1 MPRKAKT
8 DVVKP
13 VSEVK
18 VEEPAV
24 QVEEAAVK
32 TEQPEAAPKAKA
44 ASRAKAAPKT
54 KAAPKAKAEAAPK
67 TAAETI
73 MIQSG
78 GAEWDLSV
86 LKEKAITAY
95 IAEGHRRGR
104 ISDLTLY
111 VKPEERKVYY
121 VINGKTTGSVDF
133 D

>member
-13 VSEVK
+13 VSESK

-24 QVEEAAVK
+24 QAEEAAVK
-32 TEQPEAAPKAKA
+32 AEEPKVKAAPK
-44 ASRAKAAPKT
+44 AKAAPKT
-54 KAAPKAKAEAAPK
+54 KAAPKAKAAPK

-78 GAEWDLSV
+78 GAEWDLSA
-86 LKEKAITAY
+86 LKEKAIAAY